1 MSRKGETEED
11 LKETLKSL
19 KKKIR
24 SVVREIIGDLVF
36 WRNGS
41 FCQILEGNQIT

>member
-19 KKKIR
+19 KKKNQEC
-24 SVVREIIGDLVF
+24 SQGNH
-36 WRNGS
+36 WRFG
-41 FCQILEGNQIT
+41 ILEEWLILPNSRG